1 MNKGGEKKAAY
12 DKAYNAKPEQVK
24 NRKAKNKLPVK
35 RQIKQ
40 LSLDEEVDEENPF
53 KMPLIPN
60 KDEKRIK
67 LNVVSQSLSKD
78 S

>member
-1 MNKGGEKKAAY
+1 MTADDFFSMVPCNKI
-12 DKAYNAKPEQVK
+12 PEQVK